1 MKVKKVLVS
10 AFLLAT
16 CLMNVQA
23 QRRNEI
29 QVPDLDGYTTLK
41 CDFHMHTVFS
51 DGLVWPTV
59 RVDEAYR
66 EGLDAISLTE
76 HIEYR
81 PHKKDIVADHNRSFD
96 LCQKQAEK
104 LGILL
109 IRGSEITRPM
119 APGHFNAIFL
129 ADSNPLEQ
137 KEYKDAFNEAKK
149 QGAFIF
155 WNHPGWA
162 AQQPDTTKW
171 WPEHTELYNEGCMH
185 GIEVANGPLYMPE
198 AVQCF
203 AEDGDFA
210 EVRVIQKRIL
220 AAYEQDFSKHAPNE
234 TVPKIRMLWN
244 SIPSQLAKEN
254 KKFLYSLVREGGRA
268 KEYETAIMWLI
279 DCGLV
284 HKVSR
289 VNAAGIPLKAYED
302 LKAFKLFIVDIG
314 LLSCMVGL
322 NSRTILDGNALFV
335 EFKGALTEQ
344 YVCQQLKTVED
355 LGLYYYT
362 NDRGSCEVDFIVDTS
377 SQIIPVEVK
386 AEINLRAKS
395 LKIYCEK
402 YKPEIAVRTSMA
414 DFKKEDWLINL
425 PLYAIDYLPKL

>member
-1 MKVKKVLVS
+1 MKVNKVLVS
-10 AFLLAT
+10 TFLLAT

-137 KEYKDAFNEAKK
+137 KEYKDLSS
-149 QGAFIF
+149 GII
-155 WNHPGWA
+155 
-162 AQQPDTTKW
+162 PDGL
-171 WPEHTELYNEGCMH
+171 PN
-185 GIEVANGPLYMPE
+185 N
-198 AVQCF
+198 
-203 AEDGDFA
+203 
-210 EVRVIQKRIL
+210 RIL
-220 AAYEQDFSKHAPNE
+220 LSGG
-234 TVPKIRMLWN
+234 
-244 SIPSQLAKEN
+244 PSTQN
-254 KKFLYSLVREGGRA
+254 F
-268 KEYETAIMWLI
+268 MM
-279 DCGLV
+279 
-284 HKVSR
+284 KV
-289 VNAAGIPLKAYED
+289 VCMALK
-302 LKAFKLFIVDIG
+302 
-314 LLSCMVGL
+314 
-322 NSRTILDGNALFV
+322 
-335 EFKGALTEQ
+335 
-344 YVCQQLKTVED
+344 
-355 LGLYYYT
+355 
-362 NDRGSCEVDFIVDTS
+362 
-377 SQIIPVEVK
+377 
-386 AEINLRAKS
+386 
-395 LKIYCEK
+395 
-402 YKPEIAVRTSMA
+402 
-414 DFKKEDWLINL
+414 
-425 PLYAIDYLPKL
+425 